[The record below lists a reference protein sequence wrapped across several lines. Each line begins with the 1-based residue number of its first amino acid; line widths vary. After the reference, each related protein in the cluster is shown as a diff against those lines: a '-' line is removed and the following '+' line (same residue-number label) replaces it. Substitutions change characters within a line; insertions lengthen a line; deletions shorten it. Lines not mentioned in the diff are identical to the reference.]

1 MSIKLGAQ
9 SLIVSAVRVL
19 CGCDAKLVR
28 HRAVCSVETLEP
40 RIAVDE
46 VEALA
51 RGRAERIDDEVHA
64 VRVPADR
71 GVERALR
78 GAERGYQKESAEGGR
93 ATKTHGPD
101 LSVGRELEGPL
112 RKSMSVSK

>member
-19 CGCDAKLVR
+19 CGRDAKLVR

-46 VEALA
+46 VEACA
-51 RGRAERIDDEVHA
+51 
-64 VRVPADR
+64 
-71 GVERALR
+71 AL
-78 GAERGYQKESAEGGR
+78 
-93 ATKTHGPD
+93 
-101 LSVGRELEGPL
+101 
-112 RKSMSVSK
+112 

>member
-1 MSIKLGAQ
+1 MLRVWYDMH
-9 SLIVSAVRVL
+9 SLVCRGIRELRRREANLRV
-19 CGCDAKLVR
+19 GDV
-28 HRAVCSVETLEP
+28 VDVVEPLEE
-40 RIAVDE
+40 RVAVDK

-51 RGRAERIDDEVHA
+51 RGRAERVDDEIHA

-78 GAERGYQKESAEGGR
+78 GAERGCQKESAEGGR

-101 LSVGRELEGPL
+101 LSVRRELEGDLPEG
-112 RKSMSVSK
+112 